1 MTIQETAPSG
11 MKAHSIIWKDLT
23 WVNIHQPN
31 RAEMEYLG
39 NLYHLHQ
46 LELEDCLSKRQLSK
60 IDEHEDYLFILLHFP
75 WFLETRQVT
84 RPSQVS
90 IFLGKNYL
98 VTVHNGDLLPLE
110 KLFASCE
117 ASEQQRQEV
126 LGMGPGYL
134 LYRIVDSLVDYLFPI
149 LDKILEQLDEI
160 EDKVFDEKIE
170 AVREITTLRRD
181 IADQRRIVFPL
192 RRIMKNLEIKARPF
206 SQRDLSIFF
215 SDISDHVDKAWETL
229 EECKEI
235 IDIYNDTDFVLSAE
249 RTNKIL
255 AVLTVIFTL
264 SIPATVVGTFY
275 GMNLNLPG
283 GIETGPWNFLGAY
296 TTFFIVLF
304 ITLLPAALMFW
315 LFRRARWI

>member
-11 MKAHSIIWKDLT
+11 MKGHSITWKDFT
-23 WVNIHQPN
+23 WVDVPQPS

-39 NLYHLHQ
+39 NLYHLHP
-46 LELEDCLSKRQLSK
+46 LELEDCVSKRQLSK

-75 WFLETRQVT
+75 WFLETRQV
-84 RPSQVS
+84 RRSQIS

-98 VTVHNGDLLPLE
+98 VTVHNGDLIPLE

-117 ASEQQRQEV
+117 AGEQQRQEV
-126 LGMGPGYL
+126 LDMGPGYL
-134 LYRIVDSLVDYLFPI
+134 LYRIVDSLVDYLFPV

-170 AVREITTLRRD
+170 AAREITTLRRD

-192 RRIMKNLEIKARPF
+192 RRIMKNLEMKVQPF
-206 SQRDLSIFF
+206 SQKDLTIFF

-229 EECKEI
+229 EECREI

-249 RTNKIL
+249 KTNHIL

-304 ITLLPAALMFW
+304 VTLLPATLMFW